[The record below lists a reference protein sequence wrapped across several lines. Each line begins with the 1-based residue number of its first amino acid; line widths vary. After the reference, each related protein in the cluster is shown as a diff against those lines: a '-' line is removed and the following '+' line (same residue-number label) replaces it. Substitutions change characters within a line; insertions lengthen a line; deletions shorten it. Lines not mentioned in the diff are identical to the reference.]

1 MANEGD
7 YVDLGLTCASVCTA
21 LDRGLGGKRLNDLS
35 GSVCEAIKQ
44 LTV

>member
-21 LDRGLGGKRLNDLS
+21 LDRGLNGKKLNELS
-35 GSVCEAIKQ
+35 NSVCEAIKQ
-44 LTV
+44 LTM

>member
-21 LDRGLGGKRLNDLS
+21 LDRGLNGKKLS
-35 GSVCEAIKQ
+35 ELGDSVCEAIKE
-44 LTV
+44 LTL

>member
-1 MANEGD
+1 MTNDDD

-21 LDRGLGGKRLNDLS
+21 LNRGLNGKRLDDLNT
-35 GSVCEAIKQ
+35 SVCEAMKQ